1 MHYTIFCQI
10 FIVIIV
16 YSKLLSYEE
25 MCINYRVDT
34 YYRDV
39 SIDDVCVRKRLAA
52 KSLFWQML
60 TLWRGMKLAEGKYP
74 EYLCLGLKVGHVAL
88 VNQMV
93 EIGI

>member
-1 MHYTIFCQI
+1 
-10 FIVIIV
+10 
-16 YSKLLSYEE
+16 

-52 KSLFWQML
+52 KSLFLANVNALARDETGGGEVPGIPVPGPEGW
-60 TLWRGMKLAEGKYP
+60 TRGT
-74 EYLCLGLKVGHVAL
+74 C
-88 VNQMV
+88 QSMV